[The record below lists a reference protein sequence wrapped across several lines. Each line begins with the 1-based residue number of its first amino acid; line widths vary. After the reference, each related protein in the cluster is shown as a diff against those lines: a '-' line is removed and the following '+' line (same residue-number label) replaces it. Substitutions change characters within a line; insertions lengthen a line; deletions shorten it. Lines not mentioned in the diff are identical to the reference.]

1 MKSRPDGRVEDLRT
15 GGKRARRA
23 LVARGTAASP
33 DSLPPVLG
41 EPGPHESR
49 PRHAHPK
56 ATQEERNRSSSQ
68 PVAQDNTLRA

>member
-1 MKSRPDGRVEDLRT
+1 MKSRPDERVEDLRT

-41 EPGPHESR
+41 ESGPHESR
-49 PRHAHPK
+49 PRMPTEGDAGR
-56 ATQEERNRSSSQ
+56 AIRSSSQ
-68 PVAQDNTLRA
+68 PVIGDNTLHA